1 MTIYDYPKYYD
12 IAFSFRDYE
21 REAKFLDFCS
31 QNFSSIKTTKI
42 LEIGCGHAPHAGE
55 LSKLGYK
62 YFGFDINL
70 KILNFAR
77 NQWNQIVAPNCFFQK
92 DMISFEFDESFDFIY
107 IMLGSLCTI
116 DNAQIKSHF
125 DSVSKCLNSGGLYF
139 LDYCI
144 QFEDPLKYQN
154 ENEYIIEKN
163 GIKIR
168 SRFNIRSL
176 PETENLFE
184 EAWSIDV
191 IDKGI
196 AHSFEML
203 EKSKAIYPDDF
214 LEFINKREDFEIMG
228 WFSEWNLEK
237 PIHKESEII
246 RPIVILKKL

>member
-12 IAFSFRDYE
+12 VAFSFRDYE
-21 REAKFLDFCS
+21 QEAKFLDFCN
-31 QNFSSIKTTKI
+31 QNLSSAKTNKI

-62 YFGFDINL
+62 YFGLDINQ

-77 NQWNQIVAPNCFFQK
+77 NQWNQIIAPNHFFQK
-92 DMISFEFDESFDFIY
+92 DMISFEFEDTFDFIY
-107 IMLGSLCTI
+107 IMLGSLCTNN
-116 DNAQIKSHF
+116 DAQMKSHF
-125 DSVSKCLNSGGLYF
+125 DSISKCLNSGGLYF
-139 LDYCI
+139 MDYCI

-154 ENEYIIEKN
+154 ENEYIIEKDD
-163 GIKIR
+163 IKIR

-176 PETENLFE
+176 QGTENLFE
-184 EAWSIDV
+184 EAWNIDV

-196 AHSFEML
+196 THSFEML

-214 LEFINKREDFEIMG
+214 LEFINKRKDFEIIG